1 MEPNIVGK
9 LDRPDSRG
17 EPSSADHPPELEGT
31 LILKGD
37 RLSSRVSEALTR
49 VPEILAVSVV
59 QRGNLSL
66 HVTILLQR
74 IGHIVVLRREQSNLR
89 HPRGKATCEVSSTPG
104 VPGVER
110 NLGLHAHDFI
120 ASIKDLEGLELSQ
133 LAKVRV
139 ASDRGRALAG
149 THCAKHVGSGGSRG
163 AQGLYGFHLDI
174 SIVAVTTS
182 TVRLGNCRS
191 ATPRGRSG
199 RGPACSAGTG
209 FRHDK

>member
-1 MEPNIVGK
+1 MEPNIVSK
-9 LDRPDSRG
+9 LDGTNSRR
-17 EPSSADHPPELEGT
+17 EPSSADHSSELEHT

-74 IGHIVVLRREQSNLR
+74 IGHIVVLRREQSNLW
-89 HPRGKATCEVSSTPG
+89 HPGGKATCEVSSTPG

-120 ASIKDLEGLELSQ
+120 AGIKDLEGLELCESAQ
-133 LAKVRV
+133 VRV
-139 ASDRGRALAG
+139 TGDRSCALSRPHS
-149 THCAKHVGSGGSRG
+149 TEHVGSGGSRG

-182 TVRLGNCRS
+182 TVRLGN
-191 ATPRGRSG
+191 
-199 RGPACSAGTG
+199 
-209 FRHDK
+209 